1 MRESTKIR
9 VQGVAVVCFIVGLML
24 FLNETRS
31 TGEAPERFK
40 LFISTST
47 VSIMGAT
54 LVLIALVML
63 AVVYALSRKK
73 I

>member
-1 MRESTKIR
+1 MQEITR
-9 VQGVAVVCFIVGLML
+9 VRVSGAAVVCFIVGLML

-47 VSIMGAT
+47 ISVMGAA
-54 LVLIALVML
+54 LVLLAFVVL

>member
-1 MRESTKIR
+1 
-9 VQGVAVVCFIVGLML
+9 ML